1 MRAVAEATA
10 AAAVIGA
17 FAKIVPAI
25 AACFAI
31 AWYCVCLWESAT
43 GRRWRDRWRA
53 LLVRRTLSFED
64 RMAFLFLILA
74 GSGAAG
80 AVFALG
86 RLLP

>member
-31 AWYCVCLWESAT
+31 AWYCVCLWESPV
-43 GRRWRDRWRA
+43 GHRWRDRWRA
-53 LLVRRTLSFED
+53 LLTGRTMSFED
-64 RMAFLFLILA
+64 RMAFLFLLLA

-80 AVFALG
+80 VVLALG
-86 RLLP
+86 RMLP